1 MLNSPLIEVDAQRK
15 INEIQEK
22 YLELKKGL
30 NKLNEL
36 SDIPD
41 NKLINE
47 LEGYKRLKHILKN
60 DFDFLDQVIDE
71 FNNNLEDDTQTY
83 YSTKTRKEIKE
94 VLNKIDMNKLKKQNE
109 EYNNIVEGIDKRMYR
124 YIKIEE
130 EKKIEKEDEK
140 AQGLKIIE
148 YLNNDEA
155 LKRRTNELI
164 DIKNIS
170 AQVAEM
176 STSLGIEINEQGKK
190 LDTIESNVE
199 RTEENTKK
207 AYKEAL
213 ETEII
218 VNKSKKK
225 LYCLAFL
232 ILLLIFVI
240 IYIVYKV
247 FS

>member
-30 NKLNEL
+30 NKLNEI
-36 SDIPD
+36 SNIPD
-41 NKLINE
+41 HKLINE
-47 LEGYKRLKHILKN
+47 INGYKRLKNILKN
-60 DFDFLDQVIDE
+60 DFTFLDQVIDE
-71 FNNNLEDDTQTY
+71 FNNNLEDDSQTY

-94 VLNKIDMNKLKKQNE
+94 VLNKIDMNKLKKQKE
-109 EYNNIVEGIDKRMYR
+109 EYNNIVEDIDKRMYK

-130 EKKIEKEDEK
+130 EKNIEKENEK
-140 AQGLKIIE
+140 SQGLKIID
-148 YLNNDEA
+148 YTNNEEM
-155 LKRRTNELI
+155 LQRRTNELI

-232 ILLLIFVI
+232 IILLICLV
-240 IYIVYKV
+240 IYIVTKI

>member
-1 MLNSPLIEVDAQRK
+1 MLQ
-15 INEIQEK
+15 
-22 YLELKKGL
+22 
-30 NKLNEL
+30 
-36 SDIPD
+36 
-41 NKLINE
+41 
-47 LEGYKRLKHILKN
+47 
-60 DFDFLDQVIDE
+60 
-71 FNNNLEDDTQTY
+71 
-83 YSTKTRKEIKE
+83 
-94 VLNKIDMNKLKKQNE
+94 
-109 EYNNIVEGIDKRMYR
+109 
-124 YIKIEE
+124 
-130 EKKIEKEDEK
+130 
-140 AQGLKIIE
+140 
-148 YLNNDEA
+148 
-155 LKRRTNELI
+155 RRTNELI

-232 ILLLIFVI
+232 IILLICLV
-240 IYIVYKV
+240 IYIVTKI

>member
-30 NKLNEL
+30 NQLNEISSL
-36 SDIPD
+36 PE
-41 NKLINE
+41 NKLISE
-47 LEGYKRLKHILKN
+47 LDGYKRLKYTLKN
-60 DFDFLDQVIDE
+60 NFYFLDQVIDE
-71 FNNNLEDDTQTY
+71 FNYNLEDESQTY
-83 YSTKTRKEIKE
+83 YSTKTRKDIKE
-94 VLNKIDMNKLKKQNE
+94 VLSKIDMNKLKSQNE
-109 EYNNIVEGIDKRMYR
+109 EYKKIVDKIDKRMHK
-124 YIKIEE
+124 YIDIEE
-130 EKKIEKEDEK
+130 QKRIEKENEK
-140 AQGLKIIE
+140 AQGLVMKEISNSE
-148 YLNNDEA
+148 EMLQ
-155 LKRRTNELI
+155 KRTEELLE
-164 DIKNIS
+164 IKNIS

-176 STSLGIEINEQGKK
+176 STSMGIVINEQGKK
-190 LDTIESNVE
+190 LDSIESNVE

-232 ILLLIFVI
+232 IILLISLI
-240 IYIVYKV
+240 IYLITKI

>member
-22 YLELKKGL
+22 YLEIQKGL
-30 NKLNEL
+30 KKLNEISSL
-36 SDIPD
+36 QD
-41 NKLINE
+41 NKLLAE
-47 LEGYKRLKHILKN
+47 LNGYKRLKHALKN
-60 DFDFLDQVIDE
+60 DFNFLDNVIDE
-71 FNNNLEDDTQTY
+71 FNNNLEDDSQTY
-83 YSTKTRKEIKE
+83 YSTKTRKEIKDI
-94 VLNKIDMNKLKKQNE
+94 LKKIDMNKLKNQNE
-109 EYNNIVEGIDKRMYR
+109 EYTKIVEKIDKRMYR
-124 YIKIEE
+124 YINIEE
-130 EKKIEKEDEK
+130 EKRKEKENEK
-140 AQGLKIIE
+140 EEGLKIIE
-148 YLNNDEA
+148 FSNNEEM
-155 LKRRTNELI
+155 LQKRTNELL

-170 AQVAEM
+170 SQVAEM
-176 STSLGIEINEQGKK
+176 STSMGIEINEQGKK
-190 LDTIESNVE
+190 LDTIESNIE

-232 ILLLIFVI
+232 IILLISLI
-240 IYIVYKV
+240 IYLISKI

>member
-1 MLNSPLIEVDAQRK
+1 
-15 INEIQEK
+15 
-22 YLELKKGL
+22 
-30 NKLNEL
+30 
-36 SDIPD
+36 
-41 NKLINE
+41 
-47 LEGYKRLKHILKN
+47 
-60 DFDFLDQVIDE
+60 
-71 FNNNLEDDTQTY
+71 
-83 YSTKTRKEIKE
+83 
-94 VLNKIDMNKLKKQNE
+94 MNKLKKQNE
-109 EYNNIVEGIDKRMYR
+109 EYNNIIEDIDKRMYK

-130 EKKIEKEDEK
+130 ENNIEKENEK
-140 AQGLKIIE
+140 SQGLKIID
-148 YLNNDEA
+148 YTNNEEM
-155 LKRRTNELI
+155 LQRRTNELM

-232 ILLLIFVI
+232 IILLICLI
-240 IYIVYKV
+240 IYIVTKI

>member
-1 MLNSPLIEVDAQRK
+1 
-15 INEIQEK
+15 
-22 YLELKKGL
+22 
-30 NKLNEL
+30 
-36 SDIPD
+36 
-41 NKLINE
+41 
-47 LEGYKRLKHILKN
+47 
-60 DFDFLDQVIDE
+60 
-71 FNNNLEDDTQTY
+71 
-83 YSTKTRKEIKE
+83 
-94 VLNKIDMNKLKKQNE
+94 
-109 EYNNIVEGIDKRMYR
+109 MYR
-124 YIKIEE
+124 YIKIED

-140 AQGLKIIE
+140 SQGLKVIE

-155 LKRRTNELI
+155 LQRRTNELI

-232 ILLLIFVI
+232 IILLICLI
-240 IYIVYKV
+240 IYIVTKI

>member
-1 MLNSPLIEVDAQRK
+1 M
-15 INEIQEK
+15 
-22 YLELKKGL
+22 
-30 NKLNEL
+30 
-36 SDIPD
+36 
-41 NKLINE
+41 
-47 LEGYKRLKHILKN
+47 LKN
-60 DFDFLDQVIDE
+60 DFTFLYQIIDE
-71 FNNNLEDDTQTY
+71 FNNNLEDDSQIY

-109 EYNNIVEGIDKRMYR
+109 EYNNIVEDIDKRMYK

-130 EKKIEKEDEK
+130 EKNIEKENEK
-140 AQGLKIIE
+140 SQGLKIID
-148 YLNNDEA
+148 YTNNEEM
-155 LKRRTNELI
+155 LQRRTNELI

-232 ILLLIFVI
+232 IILLICLV
-240 IYIVYKV
+240 IYIVTKI